1 MNPYHNT
8 PDAELLRIVAGDDVA
23 KALQHRPL
31 IEICGFRQPTMRTG
45 VEESPSV
52 YGIPPAIDAAR
63 ELFTR
68 CLATA
73 MNMEGSHRISSAQNA
88 KDFVR
93 MKCAGLER
101 EVFSV
106 IWMNKK
112 HDVIAVENLFLGTVD
127 SSQVHPREVVK
138 SAIKQNAVSA
148 AFYHNHPSGHAEP
161 SPADIKITKTL
172 ADALNVIDVW
182 VLDHLIVAGTDV
194 ASLRE
199 RGEM

>member
-1 MNPYHNT
+1 MNPYRNT

-31 IEICGFRQPTMRTG
+31 IEICGFRQPTARIG
-45 VEESPSV
+45 VEESLSV
-52 YGIPPAIDAAR
+52 YDIPPAIDAAR

-68 CLATA
+68 CLATT

-112 HDVIAVENLFLGTVD
+112 HDVIAVEDLFLGTVD
-127 SSQVHPREVVK
+127 SSRVYPREVLK
-138 SAIKQNAVSA
+138 SAIKHNAAVA
-148 AFYHNHPSGHAEP
+148 ALFHNHPSGHAEP

-172 ADALNVIDVW
+172 ADALDVIDVR

-199 RGEM
+199 KGEM

>member
-1 MNPYHNT
+1 MNPYRNT
-8 PDAELLRIVAGDDVA
+8 PDAELLRIVAGDA
-23 KALQHRPL
+23 AANALQHRPL
-31 IEICGFRQPTMRTG
+31 IEICGFRQPTVRIG
-45 VEESPSV
+45 VEERPAA
-52 YGIPPAIDAAR
+52 YGIPPAIDAAH

-68 CLATA
+68 CLATP
-73 MNMEGSHRISSAQNA
+73 MNMEGAHQIGNPQNA

-106 IWMNKK
+106 IWMNHK
-112 HDVIAVENLFLGTVD
+112 HDAITVEDLFLGSIGYAPVLK
-127 SSQVHPREVVK
+127 REVVK
-138 SAIKQNAVSA
+138 SAVKHNAA
-148 AFYHNHPSGHAEP
+148 AALLYHNHPSGHAEP

-172 ADALNVIDVW
+172 ADALDVIDVR

-199 RGEM
+199 KGEM

>member
-23 KALQHRPL
+23 KALRHRPL
-31 IEICGFRQPTMRTG
+31 IEICGFRQPTAQIG

-68 CLATA
+68 CLATT
-73 MNMEGSHRISSAQNA
+73 MNMEGAHQISSAQDV

-101 EVFSV
+101 EVFSA
-106 IWMNKK
+106 IWVNNK
-112 HDVIAVENLFLGTVD
+112 HDVITVEDLFLGTIGHCN
-127 SSQVHPREVVK
+127 VHNREVVRA
-138 SAIKQNAVSA
+138 AIKHNAA
-148 AFYHNHPSGHAEP
+148 AVLFYHNHPSGHAEP
-161 SPADIKITKTL
+161 SRADIKITKTL
-172 ADALNVIDVW
+172 VDALGVIDVR
-182 VLDHLIVAGTDV
+182 VLDHLIVAGTDI

-199 RGEM
+199 KGEM